1 MSALGNVK
9 DLNFVLSTTDM
20 GTYGAN
26 TPFYYAIDKLT
37 VTDVPPVPTAVDD
50 VTAAK
55 VVASVK
61 YVNLAGQVSDSA
73 FDGVNIVVTTY
84 TDGTTRSEK
93 MMK

>member
-1 MSALGNVK
+1 MS
-9 DLNFVLSTTDM
+9 
-20 GTYGAN
+20 
-26 TPFYYAIDKLT
+26 
-37 VTDVPPVPTAVDD
+37 DVPQVPTAVED

-55 VVASVK
+55 AVASVK

-73 FDGVNIVVTTY
+73 FDGVNVKLTTY